1 MLIFKLFERDI
12 LEFAT
17 QQVSPATANF
27 PTIYIKFLFW
37 FVPYCGEK
45 MRINYLFK
53 REKKITC
60 HEYWYIPIHW
70 YILNSLLKWRI
81 GKLADE
87 SHMYCNGK
95 RNLIVLK

>member
-53 REKKITC
+53 REIT
-60 HEYWYIPIHW
+60 
-70 YILNSLLKWRI
+70 
-81 GKLADE
+81 
-87 SHMYCNGK
+87 
-95 RNLIVLK
+95 